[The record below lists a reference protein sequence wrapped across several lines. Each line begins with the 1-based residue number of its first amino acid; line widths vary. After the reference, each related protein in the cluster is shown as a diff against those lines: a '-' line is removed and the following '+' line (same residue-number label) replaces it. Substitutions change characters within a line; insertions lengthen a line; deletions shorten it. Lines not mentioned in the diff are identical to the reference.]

1 VQQSG
6 RFPAVFCRKVKGSR
20 QFGDREHVA
29 CRPEAWQIGAM
40 IEVSPEI
47 QLGDDEVQV
56 RAVRASG
63 PGGQHVNKVS
73 TAIELRFD
81 VRGSPSL
88 TPAVQARLEKL
99 AGSRLTLEGVIVLVA
114 QARRSQEMNRQE
126 AYERL
131 FELIRKAAEP
141 PPPPRKKT
149 RPTYASKL
157 RRVEGKVKRGNV
169 KAMRGRP
176 TGED

>member
-1 VQQSG
+1 
-6 RFPAVFCRKVKGSR
+6 
-20 QFGDREHVA
+20 
-29 CRPEAWQIGAM
+29 M
-40 IEVSPEI
+40 IEVTPAISL
-47 QLGDDEVQV
+47 QDDEVQI

-88 TPAVQARLEKL
+88 PERARAQLYGL
-99 AGSRLTLEGVIVLVA
+99 AGNRLTQDGVLVLVA
-114 QARRSQEMNRQE
+114 QEHRSQEMNRQ
-126 AYERL
+126 AAVERL
-131 FELIRKAAEP
+131 VALIRKAAEP

-149 RPTYASKL
+149 KPTYSSKL
-157 RRVEGKVKRGNV
+157 KRLDGKSKRSGV

-176 TGED
+176 GRDD